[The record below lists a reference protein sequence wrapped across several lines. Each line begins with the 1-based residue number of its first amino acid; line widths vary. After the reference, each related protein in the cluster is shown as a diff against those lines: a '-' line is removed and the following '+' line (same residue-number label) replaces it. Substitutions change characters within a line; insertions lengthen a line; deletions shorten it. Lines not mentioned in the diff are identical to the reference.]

1 MTTRTVDL
9 LDETIPE
16 VVATVLGLRAPDVRQ
31 DISFTELGCT
41 SLQLGVVCARL
52 GDRLGR
58 PVPLSQVYRTGT
70 VESLAAWLRAGDGAS
85 APAAPAAPAA
95 APAGAGYEG
104 PTPLSRMQSYMFL
117 KHMFSPDDLS
127 LHVVRSWR
135 LTGRPD
141 RAALREAVA
150 TVHHRHRFLSSE
162 YLFKEAP
169 YIQPADVPPPVMS
182 ELIADTE
189 QEAGEVLARE
199 LARPFRLAK
208 GEIWRPVYVAVR
220 QEHLTLFGFSVH
232 HIALD
237 GGAAGLMS
245 GELARAY
252 NAAVNGSTPELPPAA
267 DPVDVA
273 AAHDAHLPYVDL
285 DAQRAYWTETVRGLT
300 PLTYPGG
307 PEAPHGTACRMVETA
322 LPPGTVEGVRR
333 LASSR
338 AVTPFAVYLGAYAQA
353 LGELTGTSDFTVG
366 TPVNRRAHSVLNT
379 TVSSQMDISVLRPSI
394 GPHSTPPEAIAS
406 AARAAR
412 DAFRHLDLSVPEIA
426 DLQSDP
432 PPGPRNPLFQNVFVL
447 QDNDPGGLPL
457 QGLPSQFFRPRY
469 PGVSSEIYAEI
480 WPSVDD
486 GGLLV
491 IGYQPDAVSGAF
503 CRRLTDGL
511 LARLAGYLTAPPHP
525 TTDPQKQV
533 AP

>member
-9 LDETIPE
+9 LDETITE
-16 VVATVLGLRAPDVRQ
+16 VVGAVLGLPAPDVRQ
-31 DISFTELGCT
+31 DTSFTALGCT

-58 PVPLSQVYRTGT
+58 PVPLSQMHRTRT
-70 VESLAAWLRAGDGAS
+70 VESLAAWLRAVGEAS
-85 APAAPAAPAA
+85 APANPAT

-135 LTGRPD
+135 LVGRPD
-141 RAALREAVA
+141 RAALRKAVA
-150 TVHHRHRFLSSE
+150 AVHRRHHFLNSE

-169 YIQPADVPPPVMS
+169 YIQPADVAPPVMS

-189 QEAGEVLARE
+189 QEAREVLARE
-199 LARPFRLAK
+199 LARPFRLTK
-208 GEIWRPVYVAVR
+208 GEVWRPVYVAVR
-220 QEHLTLFGFSVH
+220 REHLTLFGFSVH

-245 GELARAY
+245 DELAQVY
-252 NAAVNGSTPELPPAA
+252 NAAVNGRTPELPPAA
-267 DPVDVA
+267 DPVRVA

-285 DAQRAYWTETVRGLT
+285 DAQRAYWTGTVTGLT
-300 PLTYPGG
+300 PLVYPGG
-307 PEAPHGTACRMVETA
+307 SEAPRGTPCRMVEMP

-366 TPVNRRAHSVLNT
+366 TPVNRRAHSELST

-394 GPHSTPPEAIAS
+394 SPRSEPSEAIAS
-406 AARAAR
+406 AARAAA

-426 DLQSDP
+426 ELQGDP

-457 QGLPSQFFRPRY
+457 QGLLSQFFRPRY

-491 IGYQPDAVSGAF
+491 IGYQPDAVSGEF
-503 CRRLTDGL
+503 CRRLADRL
-511 LARLAGYLTAPPHP
+511 LARLAGYLAAPSHP